1 MATKTSTATRTK
13 PERKQSKAKDKQAE
27 QAMKPSTQQPT
38 KQAKAS
44 KASKN
49 AKGKVSKERFRF
61 PAEDYAL
68 FAPLKARAKQGGRPA
83 KKGELVRV
91 GLRILITL
99 DESVLI
105 EQLRQ
110 LDAKPARR
118 S

>member
-1 MATKTSTATRTK
+1 MAAKTSTPNQADPARTR
-13 PERKQSKAKDKQAE
+13 SKAKKKPAEQPAKPSRKKPAKQAE
-27 QAMKPSTQQPT
+27 ASTPSKGNKRKPS
-38 KQAKAS
+38 
-44 KASKN
+44 
-49 AKGKVSKERFRF
+49 KESFRF